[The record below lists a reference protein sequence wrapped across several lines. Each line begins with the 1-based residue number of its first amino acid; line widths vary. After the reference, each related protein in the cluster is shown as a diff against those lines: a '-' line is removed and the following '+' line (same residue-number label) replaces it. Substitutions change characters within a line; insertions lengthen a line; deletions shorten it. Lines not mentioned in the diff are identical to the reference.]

1 MNKKSI
7 IGIAISLIGLFI
19 MGYEMG
25 KNSKTGENNLSL
37 TFIGL
42 FIVFV
47 GVFMVTLFNKKKTP

>member
-1 MNKKSI
+1 MNKKY
-7 IGIAISLIGLFI
+7 IGMAISLIGLFI

-25 KNSKTGENNLSL
+25 TNSKTGEGNLSL

-47 GVFMVTLFNKKKTP
+47 GVFIVALMNKKNSKK